1 MVTIEEVKEFL
12 DQFTMRV
19 VYEPETMTYR
29 GEKYNCIYTSYRDDE
44 SGESFTTT
52 ESDGA
57 WWNQVTNQY
66 REKHGIPY
74 QDEIIALRERY
85 GVSAAK
91 MSVILGFGAN
101 QYRLY
106 EQGEVPSV
114 SNGRMIR
121 SVMNPKVMLEMV
133 ESSKNEMSQLEYDR
147 IVSKVKAVIAESEA
161 YKLEQYETKRLFS
174 VPRGADNGYAQISLD
189 RLKNILLY
197 FIEKSNGV
205 FFTKMNKLLFYTDFM
220 AYRVT
225 GKSVSGLAYKAIAH
239 GPVPVRWD
247 RIYSFYD
254 EIDQEIVQFPD
265 GRAGTKLVSSLS
277 PDMAEF
283 SEDELKILEYVS
295 QRFKK
300 ESPTQISETS
310 HQEEA
315 WKQYLNS
322 DRLISFEMAFTLKA
336 I

>member
-1 MVTIEEVKEFL
+1 MKSPFTGKEMKLVYEKRTSNFRGEQFEFEHTAWL
-12 DQFTMRV
+12 CEDTGEQFT
-19 VYEPETMTYR
+19 T
-29 GEKYNCIYTSYRDDE
+29 DD
-44 SGESFTTT
+44 
-52 ESDGA
+52 SDTA
-57 WWNQVTNQY
+57 AFVQVTNQY
-66 REKHGIPY
+66 RAKYGIPY
-74 QDEIIALRERY
+74 TDEIIDVRKRY
-85 GVSAAK
+85 GISAAK
-91 MSVILGFGAN
+91 MSQILGIGVN

-133 ESSKNEMSQLEYDR
+133 ESSKNEMSKSEYER

-161 YKLEQYETKRLFS
+161 YKLEQYETKRLFT

-197 FIEKSNGV
+197 FIEKSDGV
-205 FFTKMNKLLFYTDFM
+205 FFTKMNKLLFYADFM

-265 GRAGTKLVSSLS
+265 GRAGTKLVSKLS

-283 SEDELKILEYVS
+283 SDDELKILEYVS
-295 QRFKK
+295 QRFKN
-300 ESPTQISETS
+300 ETPTQISETS

-315 WKQYLNS
+315 WKQYVNS
-322 DRLISFEMAFTLKA
+322 DKLIDFNMAFSLMA
-336 I
+336 L

>member
-1 MVTIEEVKEFL
+1 MKSPFTGKEMKLVYEKRTSNFRGEQFEFEHTAWL
-12 DQFTMRV
+12 CEDTGEQFT
-19 VYEPETMTYR
+19 T
-29 GEKYNCIYTSYRDDE
+29 DD
-44 SGESFTTT
+44 
-52 ESDGA
+52 SDTA
-57 WWNQVTNQY
+57 AFVQVTNQY
-66 REKHGIPY
+66 RAKYGIPY
-74 QDEIIALRERY
+74 TDEIIDVRKRY
-85 GVSAAK
+85 GISAAK
-91 MSVILGFGAN
+91 MSQILGIGVN

-133 ESSKNEMSQLEYDR
+133 ESSKNEMSKSEYER

-161 YKLEQYETKRLFS
+161 YKLEQYETKRLFT

-197 FIEKSNGV
+197 FIEKSDGV
-205 FFTKMNKLLFYTDFM
+205 FFTKMNKLLFYADFM

-247 RIYSFYD
+247 RIYSFFD

-265 GRAGTKLVSSLS
+265 GRAGTKLVSKLS

-283 SEDELKILEYVS
+283 SDDELKILEYVS
-295 QRFKK
+295 QRFKN
-300 ESPTQISETS
+300 ETPTQISETS

>member
-1 MVTIEEVKEFL
+1 MKVQNSPLTGKP
-12 DQFTMRV
+12 MRV
-19 VYEPETMTYR
+19 VYEPDTMTFR
-29 GEKYNCIYTSYRDDE
+29 GEKFDCIYTSYRDDE

-52 ESDGA
+52 ESDSA

-66 REKHGIPY
+66 RAKYGLPY
-74 QDEIIALRERY
+74 TDEIIDVRKRY

-91 MSVILGFGAN
+91 MSQILGIGVN

-133 ESSKNEMSQLEYDR
+133 ESSKNEMSKSEYER

-174 VPRGADNGYAQISLD
+174 VPRGAENGYAQISID
-189 RLKNILLY
+189 RLKNILLF
-197 FIEKSNGV
+197 FISKGNGV
-205 FFTKMNKLLFYTDFM
+205 FFTKMNKLLFYADFM

-254 EIDQEIVQFPD
+254 EIEQEIVQFPD
-265 GRAGTKLVSSLS
+265 GRAGTKLVSSLR

-283 SEDELKILEYVS
+283 SDDELKILDYVS
-295 QRFKK
+295 QRFKN
-300 ESPTQISETS
+300 ETPTQISETS
-310 HQEEA
+310 HEEEA
-315 WKQYLNS
+315 WKKYKDS
-322 DRLISFEMAFTLKA
+322 DKLISFDMAFTLKA

>member
-1 MVTIEEVKEFL
+1 MKSPFTGKEMKLVYEKRTSNFRGEQFEFEHTAWL
-12 DQFTMRV
+12 CEDTGEQFT
-19 VYEPETMTYR
+19 T
-29 GEKYNCIYTSYRDDE
+29 DD
-44 SGESFTTT
+44 
-52 ESDGA
+52 SDTA
-57 WWNQVTNQY
+57 AFVQVTNQY
-66 REKHGIPY
+66 RAKYGIPY
-74 QDEIIALRERY
+74 TDEIIDVRKRY

-91 MSVILGFGAN
+91 MSQILGIGVN

-133 ESSKNEMSQLEYDR
+133 ESSKNEMSKSEYDR

-161 YKLEQYETKRLFS
+161 YKLEQYETKRLFM

-197 FIEKSNGV
+197 FIEKSDGV
-205 FFTKMNKLLFYTDFM
+205 FFTKMNKLLFYADFM

-225 GKSVSGLAYKAIAH
+225 GKGMTGLAYKAIAH

-254 EIDQEIVQFPD
+254 EIDQEIVQFSD
-265 GRAGTKLVSSLS
+265 GREGTKLVSKLS

-283 SEDELKILEYVS
+283 SDDELKILEYVS
-295 QRFKK
+295 QRFKNETPK
-300 ESPTQISETS
+300 QISETS
-310 HQEEA
+310 HKEEA
-315 WKQYLNS
+315 WKKYKDS
-322 DRLISFEMAFTLKA
+322 DKLISFEMAFTLKA

>member
-1 MVTIEEVKEFL
+1 MKVQNSPLTGKP
-12 DQFTMRV
+12 MRV
-19 VYEPETMTYR
+19 VYEPDTMTFR
-29 GEKYNCIYTSYRDDE
+29 GEKFDCIYTSYRDDE

-52 ESDGA
+52 ESDSA

-66 REKHGIPY
+66 RAKYGLPY
-74 QDEIIALRERY
+74 TDEIIDVRKRY

-91 MSVILGFGAN
+91 MSQILGIGVN

-133 ESSKNEMSQLEYDR
+133 ESSKNEMSKSEYER

-174 VPRGADNGYAQISLD
+174 VPRGAENGYAQISID
-189 RLKNILLY
+189 RLKNILLF
-197 FIEKSNGV
+197 FISKGNGV
-205 FFTKMNKLLFYTDFM
+205 FFTKMNKLLFYADFM

-239 GPVPVRWD
+239 GPVPMRWD
-247 RIYSFYD
+247 RIYSFFD
-254 EIDQEIVQFPD
+254 EIDQEIVQFSD
-265 GRAGTKLVSSLS
+265 GREGTKLVSKLS

-283 SEDELKILEYVS
+283 SDDELKILEYVS
-295 QRFKK
+295 QRFKN
-300 ESPTQISETS
+300 ETPTQISETS
-310 HQEEA
+310 HEEEA
-315 WKQYLNS
+315 WKKYKDS
-322 DRLISFEMAFTLKA
+322 DKLISFEMAFTLKA

>member
-114 SNGRMIR
+114 SNGRMIH

>member
-1 MVTIEEVKEFL
+1 MKVQNSPLTGKP
-12 DQFTMRV
+12 MRV
-19 VYEPETMTYR
+19 VYEPDTMTFR
-29 GEKYNCIYTSYRDDE
+29 GEKFDCIYTSYRDDE

-52 ESDGA
+52 ESDSA

-66 REKHGIPY
+66 RAKYGLPY
-74 QDEIIALRERY
+74 TDEIIDVRKRY
-85 GVSAAK
+85 GISAAK
-91 MSVILGFGAN
+91 MSQILGIGVN

-133 ESSKNEMSQLEYDR
+133 ESSKNEMSKSEYER

-161 YKLEQYETKRLFS
+161 YKLEQYEMRRLFS
-174 VPRGADNGYAQISLD
+174 VPRGAENGYAQISID
-189 RLKNILLY
+189 RLKNILLF
-197 FIEKSNGV
+197 FISKGNGV
-205 FFTKMNKLLFYTDFM
+205 FFTKMNKLLFYADFM

-247 RIYSFYD
+247 RIYSFFD
-254 EIDQEIVQFPD
+254 EIDQEIVQFSD
-265 GRAGTKLVSSLS
+265 GREGTKLVSKLS

-283 SEDELKILEYVS
+283 SDDELKILEYVS
-295 QRFKK
+295 QRFKN
-300 ESPTQISETS
+300 ETPTQISETS

>member
-1 MVTIEEVKEFL
+1 MKVQNSPLTGKP
-12 DQFTMRV
+12 MRV
-19 VYEPETMTYR
+19 VYEPDTMTFR
-29 GEKYNCIYTSYRDDE
+29 GEKFDCIYTSYRDDE

-52 ESDGA
+52 ESDSA

-66 REKHGIPY
+66 RAKYGLPY
-74 QDEIIALRERY
+74 TDEIIDVRKRY
-85 GVSAAK
+85 GISAAK
-91 MSVILGFGAN
+91 MSQILGIGVN

-133 ESSKNEMSQLEYDR
+133 ESSKNEMSKSEYER

-174 VPRGADNGYAQISLD
+174 VPRGAENGYAQISID
-189 RLKNILLY
+189 RLKNILLF
-197 FIEKSNGV
+197 FISKGNGV
-205 FFTKMNKLLFYTDFM
+205 FFTKMNKLLFYADFM

-247 RIYSFYD
+247 RIYSFFD
-254 EIDQEIVQFPD
+254 EIDQEIVQFSD
-265 GRAGTKLVSSLS
+265 GREGTKLVSKLS

-283 SEDELKILEYVS
+283 SDDELKILEYVS
-295 QRFKK
+295 QRFKN
-300 ESPTQISETS
+300 ETPTQISETS

>member
-1 MVTIEEVKEFL
+1 MKVQNSPLTGKP
-12 DQFTMRV
+12 MRV
-19 VYEPETMTYR
+19 VYEPDTMTFR
-29 GEKYNCIYTSYRDDE
+29 GEKFDCIYTSYRDDE

-52 ESDGA
+52 ESDSA

-66 REKHGIPY
+66 RAKYGLPY
-74 QDEIIALRERY
+74 TDEIIDVRKRY

-91 MSVILGFGAN
+91 MSQILGIGVN

-133 ESSKNEMSQLEYDR
+133 ESSKNEMSKSEYER

-174 VPRGADNGYAQISLD
+174 VPRGAENGYAQISID
-189 RLKNILLY
+189 RLKNILLF
-197 FIEKSNGV
+197 FISKGNGV
-205 FFTKMNKLLFYTDFM
+205 FFTKMNKLLFYADFM

-239 GPVPVRWD
+239 GPVPMRWD
-247 RIYSFYD
+247 RIYSFFD
-254 EIDQEIVQFPD
+254 EIDQEIVQFSD
-265 GRAGTKLVSSLS
+265 GREGTKLVSKLS

-283 SEDELKILEYVS
+283 SDDELRILEYVS
-295 QRFKK
+295 QRFKN
-300 ESPTQISETS
+300 ETPTQISETS
-310 HQEEA
+310 HEEEA
-315 WKQYLNS
+315 WKKYKDS
-322 DRLISFEMAFTLKA
+322 DKLISFEMAFTLKA

>member
-1 MVTIEEVKEFL
+1 MKVQNSPLTGKP
-12 DQFTMRV
+12 MRV
-19 VYEPETMTYR
+19 VYEPDTMTFR
-29 GEKYNCIYTSYRDDE
+29 GEKFDCIYTSYRDDE

-52 ESDGA
+52 ESDSA

-66 REKHGIPY
+66 RAKYGIPY
-74 QDEIIALRERY
+74 TDEIIDVRKRY
-85 GVSAAK
+85 GISAAK
-91 MSVILGFGAN
+91 MSQILGIGVN

-133 ESSKNEMSQLEYDR
+133 ESSKNEMSKSEYAR
-147 IVSKVKAVIAESEA
+147 MVCKVKAVIAESEA
-161 YKLEQYETKRLFS
+161 YKLEQYEMRRLFS
-174 VPRGADNGYAQISLD
+174 VPRGAENGYAQISID
-189 RLKNILLY
+189 RLKNILLF
-197 FIEKSNGV
+197 FISKGNGV
-205 FFTKMNKLLFYTDFM
+205 FFTKMNKLLFYADFM

-247 RIYSFYD
+247 RIYSFFD
-254 EIDQEIVQFPD
+254 EIDQEIVQFSD
-265 GRAGTKLVSSLS
+265 GREGTKLVSKLS

-283 SEDELKILEYVS
+283 SDDELKILEYVS
-295 QRFKK
+295 QRFKN
-300 ESPTQISETS
+300 ETPTQISETS
-310 HQEEA
+310 HEEEA
-315 WKQYLNS
+315 WKKYKDS
-322 DRLISFEMAFTLKA
+322 DKLISFEMAFTLKA

>member
-1 MVTIEEVKEFL
+1 MKSPFTGKEMKLVYEKRTSNFRGEQFEFEHTAWL
-12 DQFTMRV
+12 CEDTGEQFT
-19 VYEPETMTYR
+19 T
-29 GEKYNCIYTSYRDDE
+29 DD
-44 SGESFTTT
+44 
-52 ESDGA
+52 SDTA
-57 WWNQVTNQY
+57 AFVQVTNQY
-66 REKHGIPY
+66 RAKYGIPY
-74 QDEIIALRERY
+74 TDEIIDVRKRY
-85 GVSAAK
+85 GICAAK
-91 MSVILGFGAN
+91 MSQILGIGVN

-133 ESSKNEMSQLEYDR
+133 ESSKNEMSKSEYDR

-161 YKLEQYETKRLFS
+161 YKLTQYETKRLFT
-174 VPRGADNGYAQISLD
+174 VPRGADNGYAQVSLD

-197 FIEKSNGV
+197 FIEKSDGV
-205 FFTKMNKLLFYTDFM
+205 FFTKMNKLLFYADFM

-225 GKSVSGLAYKAIAH
+225 GKGMTGLAYKAIAH

-265 GRAGTKLVSSLS
+265 GREGTKLVSKL
-277 PDMAEF
+277 PPVMADF
-283 SEDELKILEYVS
+283 NDEELEILGAVYE
-295 QRFKK
+295 RFKN
-300 ESPTQISETS
+300 ETPTQISKTS
-310 HQEEA
+310 HDEEA
-315 WKQYLNS
+315 WKKYKDS
-322 DRLISFEMAFTLKA
+322 DKLISFDMAFTLKA

>member
-1 MVTIEEVKEFL
+1 MKVQNSPLTGKP
-12 DQFTMRV
+12 MRV
-19 VYEPETMTYR
+19 VYEPDTMTFR
-29 GEKYNCIYTSYRDDE
+29 GEKFDCIYTSYRDDE

-52 ESDGA
+52 ESDSA

-66 REKHGIPY
+66 RAKYGLPY
-74 QDEIIALRERY
+74 TDEIIDVRKRY

-91 MSVILGFGAN
+91 MSQILGIGVN

-133 ESSKNEMSQLEYDR
+133 ESSKNEMSKSEYER

-174 VPRGADNGYAQISLD
+174 VPRGAENGYAQISID
-189 RLKNILLY
+189 RLKNILLF
-197 FIEKSNGV
+197 FISKGNGV
-205 FFTKMNKLLFYTDFM
+205 FFTKMNKLLFYADFM

-247 RIYSFYD
+247 RIYSFFD
-254 EIDQEIVQFPD
+254 EIDQEIVQFSD
-265 GRAGTKLVSSLS
+265 GREGTKLVSKLS

-283 SEDELKILEYVS
+283 SDDELKILEYVS
-295 QRFKK
+295 QRFKN
-300 ESPTQISETS
+300 ETPTQISETS
-310 HQEEA
+310 HEEEA
-315 WKQYLNS
+315 WKKYKDS
-322 DRLISFEMAFTLKA
+322 DKLISFEMAFTLKA

>member
-1 MVTIEEVKEFL
+1 MKVQNSPLTGKP
-12 DQFTMRV
+12 MRV

-29 GEKYNCIYTSYRDDE
+29 GDNYNCIYTSYRDDE

-133 ESSKNEMSQLEYDR
+133 ESSKNEMSQLRVRR
-147 IVSKVKAVIAESEA
+147 ISWSNM
-161 YKLEQYETKRLFS
+161 RR
-174 VPRGADNGYAQISLD
+174 RG
-189 RLKNILLY
+189 
-197 FIEKSNGV
+197 
-205 FFTKMNKLLFYTDFM
+205 
-220 AYRVT
+220 
-225 GKSVSGLAYKAIAH
+225 
-239 GPVPVRWD
+239 
-247 RIYSFYD
+247 
-254 EIDQEIVQFPD
+254 
-265 GRAGTKLVSSLS
+265 SSLCLVEQI
-277 PDMAEF
+277 MAMR
-283 SEDELKILEYVS
+283 KY
-295 QRFKK
+295 RW
-300 ESPTQISETS
+300 TG
-310 HQEEA
+310 
-315 WKQYLNS
+315 
-322 DRLISFEMAFTLKA
+322 
-336 I
+336 

>member
-1 MVTIEEVKEFL
+1 MKVQNSPLTGKP
-12 DQFTMRV
+12 MRV
-19 VYEPETMTYR
+19 VYEPDTMTFR
-29 GEKYNCIYTSYRDDE
+29 GEKFDCIYTSYRDDE

-52 ESDGA
+52 ESDSA

-66 REKHGIPY
+66 RAKYGLPY
-74 QDEIIALRERY
+74 TDEIIDVRKRY

-91 MSVILGFGAN
+91 MSQILGIGVN

-133 ESSKNEMSQLEYDR
+133 ESSKNEMSKSEYER

-174 VPRGADNGYAQISLD
+174 VPRGAENGYAQISID
-189 RLKNILLY
+189 RLKNILLF
-197 FIEKSNGV
+197 FISKGNGV
-205 FFTKMNKLLFYTDFM
+205 FFTKMNKLLFYADFM

-247 RIYSFYD
+247 RIYSFFD
-254 EIDQEIVQFPD
+254 EIDQEIVQFSD
-265 GRAGTKLVSSLS
+265 GREGTKLVSKLS

-283 SEDELKILEYVS
+283 SDDELKILEYVS
-295 QRFKK
+295 QRFKN
-300 ESPTQISETS
+300 ESPTQISEIS
-310 HQEEA
+310 HHEEA
-315 WKQYLNS
+315 WKQYIDS
-322 DRLISFEMAFTLKA
+322 GQLISFEKAFCLKA
-336 I
+336 L

>member
-1 MVTIEEVKEFL
+1 MKVQNSPLTGKP
-12 DQFTMRV
+12 MRV
-19 VYEPETMTYR
+19 VYEPDTMTFR
-29 GEKYNCIYTSYRDDE
+29 GEKFDCIYTSYRDDE

-52 ESDGA
+52 ESDSA

-66 REKHGIPY
+66 RAKYGLPY
-74 QDEIIALRERY
+74 TDEIIDVRKRY

-91 MSVILGFGAN
+91 MSQILGIGVN

-133 ESSKNEMSQLEYDR
+133 ESSKNEMSKSEYER

-174 VPRGADNGYAQISLD
+174 VPRGAENGYAQISID
-189 RLKNILLY
+189 RLKNILLF
-197 FIEKSNGV
+197 FISKGNGV
-205 FFTKMNKLLFYTDFM
+205 FFTKMNKLLFYADFM

-239 GPVPVRWD
+239 GPVPMRWD
-247 RIYSFYD
+247 RIYSFFD
-254 EIDQEIVQFPD
+254 EIDQEIVQFSD
-265 GRAGTKLVSSLS
+265 GREGTKLVSKLS
-277 PDMAEF
+277 PDMTEF
-283 SEDELKILEYVS
+283 SDDELKILEYVS
-295 QRFKK
+295 QRFKN
-300 ESPTQISETS
+300 ETPTQISETS
-310 HQEEA
+310 HEEEA
-315 WKQYLNS
+315 WKKYKDS
-322 DRLISFEMAFTLKA
+322 DKLISFEMAFTLKA

>member
-1 MVTIEEVKEFL
+1 MKVQNSPLTGKP
-12 DQFTMRV
+12 MRV
-19 VYEPETMTYR
+19 VYEPDTMTFR
-29 GEKYNCIYTSYRDDE
+29 GEKFDCIYTSYRDDE

-52 ESDGA
+52 ESDSA

-66 REKHGIPY
+66 RAKYGLPY
-74 QDEIIALRERY
+74 TDEIIDVRKRY
-85 GVSAAK
+85 GISAAK
-91 MSVILGFGAN
+91 MSQILGIGVN

-133 ESSKNEMSQLEYDR
+133 ESSKNEMSKSEYAR
-147 IVSKVKAVIAESEA
+147 IVCKVKAVIAESEA
-161 YKLEQYETKRLFS
+161 YKLEQYEMRRLFS
-174 VPRGADNGYAQISLD
+174 VPRGAENGYAQISID

-205 FFTKMNKLLFYTDFM
+205 FFTKMNKLLFYADFM

-247 RIYSFYD
+247 RIYSFFD
-254 EIDQEIVQFPD
+254 EIDQEIVQFSD
-265 GRAGTKLVSSLS
+265 GREGTKLVSKLS

-283 SEDELKILEYVS
+283 SDDELKILEYVS
-295 QRFKK
+295 QRFKN
-300 ESPTQISETS
+300 ETPTQISETS
-310 HQEEA
+310 HEEEA

>member
-1 MVTIEEVKEFL
+1 MKVQNSPLTGKP
-12 DQFTMRV
+12 MRV
-19 VYEPETMTYR
+19 VYVPETMTYR
-29 GEKYNCIYTSYRDDE
+29 GEKYNCIYTSFRDDE

-74 QDEIIALRERY
+74 QDEIISLRERY

-91 MSVILGFGAN
+91 MSVILGFGTN

-133 ESSKNEMSQLEYDR
+133 ESSKNEMSKSEYDR
-147 IVSKVKAVIAESEA
+147 IVNKVKAVIAESEA

-174 VPRGADNGYAQISLD
+174 VPRGADNGYAQISKD

-225 GKSVSGLAYKAIAH
+225 GKGMTGLAYKAIAH

-254 EIDQEIVQFPD
+254 EISQEIVQFPD
-265 GRAGTKLVSSLS
+265 GRAGTKLVSKVS
-277 PDMAEF
+277 PDMGGFGKDEF
-283 SEDELKILEYVS
+283 EILEYVY

-300 ESPTQISETS
+300 ETPKQISETS

-315 WKQYLNS
+315 WLKNLNS
-322 DRLISFEMAFTLKA
+322 DQLINYEMAFTLKA

>member
-1 MVTIEEVKEFL
+1 MKVQNSPLTGKP
-12 DQFTMRV
+12 MRV
-19 VYEPETMTYR
+19 VYEPDTMTFR
-29 GEKYNCIYTSYRDDE
+29 GEKFDCIYTSYRDDE

-52 ESDGA
+52 ESDSA

-66 REKHGIPY
+66 RAKYGLPY
-74 QDEIIALRERY
+74 TDEIIDVRKRY
-85 GVSAAK
+85 GISAAK
-91 MSVILGFGAN
+91 MSQILGIGVN

-133 ESSKNEMSQLEYDR
+133 ESSKNEMSKSEYAR

-174 VPRGADNGYAQISLD
+174 VPRGAENGYAQISID
-189 RLKNILLY
+189 RLKNILLF
-197 FIEKSNGV
+197 FISKGNGV
-205 FFTKMNKLLFYTDFM
+205 FFTKMNKLLFYADFM

-247 RIYSFYD
+247 RIYSFFD
-254 EIDQEIVQFPD
+254 EIDQEIVQFSD
-265 GRAGTKLVSSLS
+265 GREGTKLVSKLS

-283 SEDELKILEYVS
+283 SDDELKILEYVS
-295 QRFKK
+295 QRFKN
-300 ESPTQISETS
+300 ETPTQISETS
-310 HQEEA
+310 HEEEA
-315 WKQYLNS
+315 WKKYKDS
-322 DRLISFEMAFTLKA
+322 DKLISFEMAFTLKA

>member
-1 MVTIEEVKEFL
+1 MKVQNSPLTGKP
-12 DQFTMRV
+12 MRV
-19 VYEPETMTYR
+19 VYEPDTMTFR
-29 GEKYNCIYTSYRDDE
+29 GEKFDCIYTSYRDDE

-52 ESDGA
+52 ESDSA

-66 REKHGIPY
+66 RAKYGIPY
-74 QDEIIALRERY
+74 TDEIIDVRKRY
-85 GVSAAK
+85 GISAAK
-91 MSVILGFGAN
+91 MSQILGIGVN

-133 ESSKNEMSQLEYDR
+133 ESSKNEMSKSEYDR
-147 IVSKVKAVIAESEA
+147 IVCKVKAVIAESEA

-174 VPRGADNGYAQISLD
+174 VPRGADNGYAQISPD

-205 FFTKMNKLLFYTDFM
+205 FFTKMNKLLFYADFM

-225 GKSVSGLAYKAIAH
+225 GKGMTGLAYKAIAH

-265 GRAGTKLVSSLS
+265 GRAGTKLVSKLA
-277 PDMAEF
+277 PDMADF
-283 SEDELKILEYVS
+283 SDDELKILEYVS
-295 QRFKK
+295 QRFKN
-300 ESPTQISETS
+300 ETPTQISETS
-310 HQEEA
+310 HEEEA
-315 WKQYLNS
+315 WKKYKDS
-322 DRLISFEMAFTLKA
+322 DKLINYEMAFTLKA

>member
-1 MVTIEEVKEFL
+1 MKVQNSPLTGKP
-12 DQFTMRV
+12 MRV
-19 VYEPETMTYR
+19 VYEPDTMTFR
-29 GEKYNCIYTSYRDDE
+29 GEKFDCIYTSYCDDE

-52 ESDGA
+52 ESDSA

-66 REKHGIPY
+66 RAKYGLPY
-74 QDEIIALRERY
+74 TDEIIDVRKRY

-91 MSVILGFGAN
+91 MSQILGIGVN

-133 ESSKNEMSQLEYDR
+133 ESSKNEMSKSEYER

-174 VPRGADNGYAQISLD
+174 VPRGAENGYAQISID
-189 RLKNILLY
+189 RLKNILLF
-197 FIEKSNGV
+197 FISKGNGV
-205 FFTKMNKLLFYTDFM
+205 FFTKMNKLLFYADFM

-239 GPVPVRWD
+239 GPVPMRWD
-247 RIYSFYD
+247 RIYSFFD
-254 EIDQEIVQFPD
+254 EIDQEIVQFSD
-265 GRAGTKLVSSLS
+265 GREGTKLVSKLS

-283 SEDELKILEYVS
+283 SDDELKILEYVS
-295 QRFKK
+295 QRFKN
-300 ESPTQISETS
+300 ETPTQISETS
-310 HQEEA
+310 HEEEA
-315 WKQYLNS
+315 WKKYKDS
-322 DRLISFEMAFTLKA
+322 DKLISFEMAFTLKA

>member
-1 MVTIEEVKEFL
+1 MKVQNSPLTGKP
-12 DQFTMRV
+12 MRV
-19 VYEPETMTYR
+19 VYEPDTMTFR
-29 GEKYNCIYTSYRDDE
+29 GEKFDCIYTSYRDDE
-44 SGESFTTT
+44 NGESFTTT
-52 ESDGA
+52 ESDSA

-66 REKHGIPY
+66 RAKYGLPY
-74 QDEIIALRERY
+74 TDEIIDVRKRY

-91 MSVILGFGAN
+91 MSQILGIGVN

-133 ESSKNEMSQLEYDR
+133 ESSKNEMSKSEYER

-174 VPRGADNGYAQISLD
+174 VPRGAENGYAQISID
-189 RLKNILLY
+189 RLKNILLF
-197 FIEKSNGV
+197 FISKGNGV
-205 FFTKMNKLLFYTDFM
+205 FFTKMNKLLFYADFM

-247 RIYSFYD
+247 RIYSFFD
-254 EIDQEIVQFPD
+254 EIDQEIVQFSD
-265 GRAGTKLVSSLS
+265 GREGTKLVSKLS

-283 SEDELKILEYVS
+283 SDDELKILEYVS
-295 QRFKK
+295 QRFKN
-300 ESPTQISETS
+300 ETPTQISETS
-310 HQEEA
+310 HEEEA
-315 WKQYLNS
+315 WKKYKDS
-322 DRLISFEMAFTLKA
+322 DKLISFEMAFTLKA

>member
-1 MVTIEEVKEFL
+1 MKSPLTGKEMKLVYEKRTSNFRGEQFEFEHTAWL
-12 DQFTMRV
+12 CEDTGEQFT
-19 VYEPETMTYR
+19 T
-29 GEKYNCIYTSYRDDE
+29 DA
-44 SGESFTTT
+44 
-52 ESDGA
+52 SDTA
-57 WWNQVTNQY
+57 AFVQVTNQY
-66 REKHGIPY
+66 RAKYGIPY
-74 QDEIIALRERY
+74 TDEIIGVRKRY
-85 GVSAAK
+85 GISAAK
-91 MSVILGFGAN
+91 MSQILGIGVN

-133 ESSKNEMSQLEYDR
+133 ESSKNEMSKSEYDR

-161 YKLEQYETKRLFS
+161 YKLEQFETKRLFF

-197 FIEKSNGV
+197 FINKNNGV

-220 AYRVT
+220 AYRVM
-225 GKSVSGLAYKAIAH
+225 GKSMSGLTYKAIAH

-265 GRAGTKLVSSLS
+265 GRAGTKLVSKLS
-277 PDMAEF
+277 PNMAEF
-283 SEDELKILEYVS
+283 SDDELKILEYVS
-295 QRFKK
+295 QRFKN
-300 ESPTQISETS
+300 ETPTQISETS

-315 WKQYLNS
+315 WKKYQNS
-322 DRLISFEMAFTLKA
+322 DKLISFDMAFTLNA

>member
-1 MVTIEEVKEFL
+1 MKVQNSPLTGKP
-12 DQFTMRV
+12 MRV

-29 GEKYNCIYTSYRDDE
+29 GEKYNCIYTSFRDDE

-91 MSVILGFGAN
+91 MSQILGIGVN

-114 SNGRMIR
+114 STGRMIR
-121 SVMNPKVMLEMV
+121 SVMNPKVMMEMV
-133 ESSKNEMSQLEYDR
+133 ESSKNEMSKSEYDR

-189 RLKNILLY
+189 RLKNILLF

-225 GKSVSGLAYKAIAH
+225 GMSVSGLAYKAIAH

-265 GRAGTKLVSSLS
+265 GREGTKLVSKLS

-283 SEDELKILEYVS
+283 SDDELKILEYVS
-295 QRFKK
+295 QRFKN
-300 ESPTQISETS
+300 ETPTQISERS
-310 HQEEA
+310 HEEEA
-315 WKQYLNS
+315 WKKYKDS
-322 DRLISFEMAFTLKA
+322 DKLISFEMAFTLKA

>member
-1 MVTIEEVKEFL
+1 MKVQNSPLTGKP
-12 DQFTMRV
+12 MRV
-19 VYEPETMTYR
+19 VYEHETMTYR
-29 GEKYNCIYTSYRDDE
+29 GEKYDCIYTSFHDDE

-66 REKHGIPY
+66 RAKYGIPY
-74 QDEIIALRERY
+74 TDEIIDVRKRY
-85 GVSAAK
+85 GISAAK
-91 MSVILGFGAN
+91 MSQILGIGVN

-121 SVMNPKVMLEMV
+121 SVMNPMVMLEMV
-133 ESSKNEMSQLEYDR
+133 ESSKNEMSKSEYDR

-161 YKLEQYETKRLFS
+161 YKLEQYETKRLFT
-174 VPRGADNGYAQISLD
+174 VPRGADNGYAQISQD

-225 GKSVSGLAYKAIAH
+225 GKGMTGLAYKAIAH

-265 GRAGTKLVSSLS
+265 GREGTKLVSKLS

-283 SEDELKILEYVS
+283 RDDEMKILEYVS
-295 QRFKK
+295 QRFMN

-322 DRLISFEMAFTLKA
+322 DRLISFDMAFTLKA

>member
-1 MVTIEEVKEFL
+1 MKSPFTGKEMKLVYEKRTSNFRGEQFEFEHTAWL
-12 DQFTMRV
+12 CEDTGEQFT
-19 VYEPETMTYR
+19 T
-29 GEKYNCIYTSYRDDE
+29 DD
-44 SGESFTTT
+44 
-52 ESDGA
+52 SDTA
-57 WWNQVTNQY
+57 AFVQVTNQY
-66 REKHGIPY
+66 RAKYGIPY
-74 QDEIIALRERY
+74 TDEIIDVRKRY
-85 GVSAAK
+85 GISAAK
-91 MSVILGFGAN
+91 MSQILGIGVN

-133 ESSKNEMSQLEYDR
+133 ESSKNEMSKSEYDR

-161 YKLEQYETKRLFS
+161 YKLEQYETKRLFT

-197 FIEKSNGV
+197 FIEKSDGV
-205 FFTKMNKLLFYTDFM
+205 FFTKMNKLLFYADFM

-225 GKSVSGLAYKAIAH
+225 GKGMTGLAYKAIAH

-254 EIDQEIVQFPD
+254 EIDQEIVQFSD
-265 GRAGTKLVSSLS
+265 GREGTKLVSKLS

-283 SEDELKILEYVS
+283 SDDELKILEYVS
-295 QRFKK
+295 QRFKNETPK
-300 ESPTQISETS
+300 QISETS
-310 HQEEA
+310 HEEEA
-315 WKQYLNS
+315 WKKYKDS
-322 DRLISFEMAFTLKA
+322 DKLISFEMAFTLKA

>member
-1 MVTIEEVKEFL
+1 MKSPFTGKEMKLVYEKRTSNFRGEQFEFEHTAWL
-12 DQFTMRV
+12 CEDTGEQFT
-19 VYEPETMTYR
+19 T
-29 GEKYNCIYTSYRDDE
+29 DD
-44 SGESFTTT
+44 
-52 ESDGA
+52 SDTA
-57 WWNQVTNQY
+57 AFVQVTNQY
-66 REKHGIPY
+66 RAKYGIPY
-74 QDEIIALRERY
+74 TDEIIDVRKRY
-85 GVSAAK
+85 GISAAK
-91 MSVILGFGAN
+91 MSQILGIGVN

-133 ESSKNEMSQLEYDR
+133 ESSKNEMSKSEYDR

-161 YKLEQYETKRLFS
+161 YKLEQYETKRLFT

-197 FIEKSNGV
+197 FIEKSDGV
-205 FFTKMNKLLFYTDFM
+205 FFTKMNKLLFYADFM

-225 GKSVSGLAYKAIAH
+225 GKGMTGLAYKAIAH

-254 EIDQEIVQFPD
+254 EIDQEIVQFSD
-265 GRAGTKLVSSLS
+265 GREGTKLVSKLS

-283 SEDELKILEYVS
+283 SDDELKILEYVS
-295 QRFKK
+295 QRFKN
-300 ESPTQISETS
+300 ETPTQISETS
-310 HQEEA
+310 HEEEA
-315 WKQYLNS
+315 WKKYKDS
-322 DRLISFEMAFTLKA
+322 DKLISFEMAFTLKA